1 MKPVILGKNLLSD
14 SELIWHCQGRENYR
28 KRPISELKQIAV
40 QAALISSMSII
51 KMTRPGV
58 FAEISAQ
65 TQKT

>member
-14 SELIWHCQGRENYR
+14 AELIWHCQGRENHR
-28 KRPISELKQIAV
+28 QLPIIELKQLAV
-40 QAALISSMSII
+40 QSALISSMSII

-65 TQKT
+65 TQKN